1 MRSLLLVVPNIA
13 SWYMMSVEGF
23 MVTKTMPLI
32 QQQQQHESVAFPRI
46 GFSWS
51 LAAAADEEDGDSE
64 NNEEGKSLAADFF
77 KAIQDRNI
85 QLERDDLLEAEYED
99 DDDDEDEDE
108 EEEINFPQ
116 GAINAMTGF
125 DSGDVG
131 KLAGNVTLTNQ
142 QVYSE
147 LKERVLESAGAFVEL
162 VGGADDDDD
171 EDEDSDEQKTPYVTP
186 EVVPDSGLTAGE
198 VVTTVLLAL
207 LHNDVPHRNRGIEVF
222 FGYSSPGSAV
232 YEMIHIEGMTPDEYA
247 EFLLAEESSEY
258 QILFEH
264 AGDVVIEKGDYSF
277 DRKKAFFTARLNGGA
292 AGYVNVN
299 FILSTTGHG
308 EDDCWLVDSM
318 LIRPE
323 GMRRRRRR

>member
-1 MRSLLLVVPNIA
+1 
-13 SWYMMSVEGF
+13 MMNVEGF
-23 MVTKTMPLI
+23 MVAKTTMPLLQQQR
-32 QQQQQHESVAFPRI
+32 QQQQPDVSFGSS
-46 GFSWS
+46 GFFS
-51 LAAAADEEDGDSE
+51 LAAATSDEDGDNE

-77 KAIQDRNI
+77 KAIQERNI

-99 DDDDEDEDE
+99 DEEEEEEEE

-162 VGGADDDDD
+162 VGGADDEDDEDD
-171 EDEDSDEQKTPYVTP
+171 EDEQQQKMTQYVTP

-198 VVTTVLLAL
+198 VVTTVLLAF
-207 LHNDVPHRNRGIEVF
+207 LHNNVPHPNRGIEVF
-222 FGYSSPGSAV
+222 FGYSSPGSSV
-232 YEMIHIEGMTPDEYA
+232 YEMIHMEGMTPAEYA
-247 EFLLAEESSEY
+247 EFLLSEESSEY
-258 QILFEH
+258 SILFEH
-264 AGDVVIEKGDYSF
+264 TGDVVIEKGDYSF

-308 EDDCWLVDSM
+308 EDDCWLIDSM